1 VEDLQT
7 AIRNAEGPSG
17 VRVLQSAV
25 LADHVHI
32 LASFRPDGSLSDF
45 VRLAKCGIS
54 GVSLNT
60 SAVSTGDTP
69 TGFLAWAVVRL
80 TPGGSPGFIQPK
92 LLDLEPTPGAS
103 PGLINTERR
112 LMLLTLPTML
122 DPRRAL

>member
-1 VEDLQT
+1 M
-7 AIRNAEGPSG
+7 
-17 VRVLQSAV
+17 
-25 LADHVHI
+25 
-32 LASFRPDGSLSDF
+32 
-45 VRLAKCGIS
+45 
-54 GVSLNT
+54 SLNT

-103 PGLINTERR
+103 PGLIKTERR

-122 DPRRAL
+122 DPRRAPQPTHLHTDRQQPRRRDHPATVLEPVAYEERERVHRAEAGDS